1 MGTIGGGIS
10 WVDWITED
18 DAAAANSQIQAVS
31 AASLAYAQTA
41 QNNAM
46 ALIEG
51 IEWSNQA
58 WTPVA
63 WVPIDDGGLSGITA
77 DEPIAPTPDPIAVSP
92 VIFEGTIPPRDPPD
106 ISGDPPPDPSYG
118 PPDINIPAPPPD
130 EFPIFSTDPPSI
142 NDPEVPEPPPVVI
155 PPLPLLE
162 EINVPSPPEYSL
174 PDFQGSPPTTDLT
187 PPEPVFSWNE
197 AQYDSDLLSALETKI
212 LDMVVSGS
220 TGLNLEWESAFL
232 ERMKNELILQEE
244 QEMLVAQNQWA
255 ERGFTMPPGALAGQ
269 LIELQH
275 KVLRNRENLLNDIII
290 KRLIRLSWKPTRYSP
305 RFTKPRSGQRW
316 RRPNSTKPR

>member
-1 MGTIGGGIS
+1 MGTLGGGIS

-18 DAAAANSQIQAVS
+18 DAAAANSQIAAVS
-31 AASLAYAQTA
+31 SASLAYAQTA
-41 QNNAM
+41 QANAM

-51 IEWSNQA
+51 IQWENQA
-58 WTPVA
+58 WSPVA

-77 DEPIAPTPDPIAVSP
+77 DEPIAPTPDSIAVSP
-92 VIFEGTIPPRDPPD
+92 VIFEGTIPSREPPD

-142 NDPEVPEPPPVVI
+142 NDPEVPEPPSVVI

-162 EINVPSPPEYSL
+162 EINIPSPPEYSL
-174 PDFQGSPPTTDLT
+174 PDFEGSPPTTDLT
-187 PPEPVFSWNE
+187 PPEPVFTWNE

-212 LDMVVSGS
+212 FDMVVNGT
-220 TGLNLEWESAFL
+220 TGLNEAWESAFL

-244 QEMLVAQNQWA
+244 QEMLVAPRLHDA
-255 ERGFTMPPGALAGQ
+255 SRGAG
-269 LIELQH
+269 
-275 KVLRNRENLLNDIII
+275 
-290 KRLIRLSWKPTRYSP
+290 
-305 RFTKPRSGQRW
+305 
-316 RRPNSTKPR
+316 RPVDRTATQGTQES